1 MTNTSVFGSNG
12 VGNHTGPW
20 LGAAPMHQA
29 CSGPGLGNSDLIA
42 NDDWYAGCV
51 GAAIGVGLNVFR
63 WRHRDVI
70 TNLVAAVVGGLIGG
84 VGWNLVSG
92 LAAGQL
98 PCGGI
103 TGRAC
108 K

>member
-12 VGNHTGPW
+12 VGNHTAW
-20 LGAAPMHQA
+20 LGAAPMRLGG
-29 CSGPGLGNSDLIA
+29 SGDLIA

-63 WRHRDVI
+63 WHHRDVI

-92 LAAGQL
+92 LAAGKL